1 MGRVRRMVAVAFTSA
16 LLVGVLS
23 SPVFAVNDPF
33 VPGEDCSP
41 DNSQAVGHP
50 AFTKEQ
56 SPTTSAPFSST
67 NPGVS
72 EGAKAGDVEPSC

>member
-1 MGRVRRMVAVAFTSA
+1 LGRVRRLVAVASTSA
-16 LLVGVLS
+16 LLVGAVS
-23 SPVFAVNDPF
+23 APAFAVNDPF

-41 DNSQAVGHP
+41 DFSQAVGHR
-50 AFTKEQ
+50 AFDNEQ
-56 SPTTSAPFSST
+56 SPVAGAPFSSN

>member
-1 MGRVRRMVAVAFTSA
+1 MSRVKRMGAIAATSA
-16 LLVGVLS
+16 LLVGTVS

-41 DNSQAVGHP
+41 DFSQAVGHP
-50 AFTKEQ
+50 AFIKEQ
-56 SPTTSAPFSST
+56 SPVAGAPFSLN

-72 EGAKAGDVEPSC
+72 EGANAGDVEPPC